1 MSIPNDP
8 IILLSYIN
16 TLLRDQYPSLEEL
29 CKAFDV
35 PQQQI
40 TEKLAAVGYTYDA
53 EQNRFR

>member
-29 CKAFDV
+29 CKAVDV
-35 PQQQI
+35 SQQQI